1 MTRVVFLPGAGGDPA
16 FWKPVA
22 DRFGPSVDIV
32 RLAWPGLGHVP
43 SRDDV
48 RSFDDLVRLTLD
60 AMDRPVDLVAQSMGG
75 VVAIRA
81 ALARPDRVRRLVLT
95 ATSGG
100 VDVTALGAADWR
112 PDYRRDFPHA
122 APWVFA
128 PVGDLTDRMASI
140 TAPAL
145 LLWGAADP
153 ISPVAV
159 GKRLASLLPNATL
172 VVIPGADHA
181 FARDRA
187 DEVASY
193 VRAFLEAGP
202 PPPGQARETASPR

>member
-1 MTRVVFLPGAGGDPA
+1 MSRVVFLPGAGGDPA

-22 DRFGPSVDIV
+22 DRLGPSIDAV

-43 SRDDV
+43 PRDDV
-48 RSFDDLVRLTLD
+48 RGFDDLVRLTLET
-60 AMDRPVDLVAQSMGG
+60 MDRPVDLVAQSMGG

-81 ALARPDRVRRLVLT
+81 ALARPDRVRRLVLA

-100 VDVTALGAADWR
+100 IDVNALGAADWR
-112 PDYRRDFPHA
+112 PDYRRDFPQA

-128 PVGDLTDRMASI
+128 PVADVTDRVPSI

-145 LLWGAADP
+145 LIWGDADP

-159 GKRLASLLPNATL
+159 GRRLGSLLPHATL
-172 VVIPGADHA
+172 VVIRAGDHA
-181 FARDRA
+181 FARARA
-187 DEVASY
+187 DEVAPY
-193 VRAFLEAGP
+193 VGSFLAAP
-202 PPPGQARETASPR
+202 